1 MTICEDTARQA
12 LAYLLDTPRT
22 GRLMARRDRSDFGGE
37 DSYLLKVRR
46 IGRDYPFGD
55 DIEDGDFGL
64 YLGRHADG
72 YVVALQSVF
81 PGDVIGYERY
91 ETLAELQ
98 HDWEL
103 D

>member
-1 MTICEDTARQA
+1 MTICEETARQA

-37 DSYLLKVRR
+37 DSHLLRVRR
-46 IGRDYPFGD
+46 ISRAYPFGD
-55 DIEDGDFGL
+55 DIRDGDFGM
-64 YLGRHADG
+64 YLGRHDDG
-72 YVVALQSVF
+72 FVVALQSVF
-81 PGDVIGYERY
+81 PGDIIGYEQY

-98 HDWEL
+98 HDWQL